1 MLTPLWNV
9 CGKLNFDTFV
19 LSKNIDQRT
28 SYGTEDKHSLL
39 QQIRVYKVIVLFVR
53 KTGHIYL
60 VLVGLIIGWQM
71 KYRWILKSLK
81 YSTG

>member
-1 MLTPLWNV
+1 MH
-9 CGKLNFDTFV
+9 
-19 LSKNIDQRT
+19 DQRT
-28 SYGTEDKHSLL
+28 SYGAEDKHSLL
-39 QQIRVYKVIVLFVR
+39 QQIRIYTVIALLVR
-53 KTGHIYL
+53 KTGHIHL